1 MVWYIDALMRREGQ
15 ACYVGFLEAAELHG
29 TMDQA
34 VLEFQVISNVASVR
48 NSGCRLKYVNAWY

>member
-1 MVWYIDALMRREGQ
+1 MRRAGQ
-15 ACYVGFLEAAELHG
+15 ACCVGLLKAAELHG